1 MARDPLNPTGVLP
14 PMLQF
19 IQYYGKYQSLRGN
32 LGTMPA
38 WGRFVVAIFALP
50 GLVIL
55 LAAMLA
61 FVIGLGVLM
70 LLTIPVYRAVRAVAS
85 IGQRPAAGRDD
96 GFVVTEAADVVINP
110 APRRQID
117 VKIVE

>member
-1 MARDPLNPTGVLP
+1 
-14 PMLQF
+14 MLQF

-38 WGRFVVAIFALP
+38 WGRFVIALFALP
-50 GLVIL
+50 GLAIL
-55 LAAMLA
+55 LAAALA

-85 IGQRPAAGRDD
+85 LGQRHARHEDD
-96 GFVVTEAADVVINP
+96 FIVTESAEVVINP